1 MALITFLS
9 VSNIW
14 LKVSD
19 ILRQFKNFEVSHGYS
34 EAQMILAS
42 LKMENLYICA
52 YYYLIFQA
60 KDYEQISTKLQE
72 VFLNK
77 SHWSQQDHTALA

>member
-1 MALITFLS
+1 M
-9 VSNIW
+9 
-14 LKVSD
+14 
-19 ILRQFKNFEVSHGYS
+19 E
-34 EAQMILAS
+34 MILAS
-42 LKMENLYICA
+42 LKMENLYLCA

-77 SHWSQQDHTALA
+77 YHWSQQDHMAIA

>member
-19 ILRQFKNFEVSHGYS
+19 ILRQFKNFEVSQGYS

-42 LKMENLYICA
+42 LKMENLYIYA

-60 KDYEQISTKLQE
+60 KDYEQISTKLQ

>member
-1 MALITFLS
+1 
-9 VSNIW
+9 
-14 LKVSD
+14 
-19 ILRQFKNFEVSHGYS
+19 
-34 EAQMILAS
+34 
-42 LKMENLYICA
+42 MENLYICA

-77 SHWSQQDHTALA
+77 YHWSQQDHMAIA

>member
-1 MALITFLS
+1 MIVIDLQFCFLGLFCVIFIPLNLLGLCFIFLS

-14 LKVSD
+14 LKASD
-19 ILRQFKNFEVSHGYS
+19 ILRQFKKFEVSHGYS

-60 KDYEQISTKLQE
+60 KDYE
-72 VFLNK
+72 
-77 SHWSQQDHTALA
+77 